1 MKDLSFLKSRYFVYK
16 GIYDNKNVYENTL
29 EAIKVAIRKNKAIY
43 LTVCET
49 KDKELIICEN
59 DCLTRIQNQKD
70 NIKDMTYDEISYLS
84 FYHIPKLSEVLELTK
99 DVPIIL
105 SLKIHTKNEELFKLL
120 DNYFGKF
127 ALLSTDIKIIMWL
140 NKHRENYIVGEVIT
154 KHKGFNLGF
163 YFIKSDFKSYNI
175 EYYDKI
181 KLNKLREENIV
192 VGYYVNNKN
201 SLKTY
206 NNMFDSLII
215 DNYIGITSRWLSWKK
230 FI

>member
-84 FYHIPKLSEVLELTK
+84 FYHIPKLTEVLELTK
-99 DVPIIL
+99 DVPLIL
-105 SLKIHTKNEELFKLL
+105 N
-120 DNYFGKF
+120 
-127 ALLSTDIKIIMWL
+127 
-140 NKHRENYIVGEVIT
+140 
-154 KHKGFNLGF
+154 
-163 YFIKSDFKSYNI
+163 
-175 EYYDKI
+175 
-181 KLNKLREENIV
+181 
-192 VGYYVNNKN
+192 
-201 SLKTY
+201 
-206 NNMFDSLII
+206 
-215 DNYIGITSRWLSWKK
+215 
-230 FI
+230 

>member
-59 DCLTRIQNQKD
+59 DCLARIQNQKD

-84 FYHIPKLSEVLELTK
+84 FYHIPKLSEILELTK

-105 SLKIHTKNEELFKLL
+105 SLKIHTKNEELFNLL
-120 DNYFGKF
+120 DNYSGKF

-140 NKHRENYIVGEVIT
+140 NKHRENYIIGEVIT
-154 KHKGFNLGF
+154 EHKGFNLGF

-215 DNYIGITSRWLSWKK
+215 DNYIGITSR
-230 FI
+230 